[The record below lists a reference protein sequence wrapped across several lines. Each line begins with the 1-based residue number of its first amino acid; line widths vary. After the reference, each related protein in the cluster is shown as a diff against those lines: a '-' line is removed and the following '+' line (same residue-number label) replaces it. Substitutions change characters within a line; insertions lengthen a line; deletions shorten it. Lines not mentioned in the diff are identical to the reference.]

1 MEERNDH
8 PQGSEETLGE
18 LLDRCGHFFTHR
30 IGGSRRGQ
38 GSILSVLA
46 QRPGITQTELAQIL
60 GVQSASVSEV
70 LMKLE
75 RKGFVKR
82 EKAEQD
88 RRSIQVTLTE
98 AGQEHLNRPEVDP
111 STAFQALSDAEQA
124 ELARLLQKLL
134 QDWRQRYPE
143 RRGQHGDHGT
153 RREETHGF
161 SARES

>member
-1 MEERNDH
+1 MEERYDY
-8 PQGSEETLGE
+8 PQDSEETLGE

-46 QRPGITQTELAQIL
+46 QRPGITQTELAQTL
-60 GVQSASVSEV
+60 GVKSASVSEV

-88 RRSIQVTLTE
+88 RRNIQVTLTE
-98 AGQEHLNRPEVDP
+98 AGQQHLNRPEEDL

-134 QDWRQRYPE
+134 QDWRQRYPADH
-143 RRGQHGDHGT
+143 RGKHEH
-153 RREETHGF
+153 RHMKEEIHGF
-161 SARES
+161 